1 MSRTYDKQDSSF
13 LSQYNSRIPMSMSYT
28 DDRKKMTQSVDLPD
42 SIDLVRADQVNM
54 TGQAKAHVAS
64 MMGRFN
70 NASMSRRIA
79 QTGTTKS

>member
-1 MSRTYDKQDSSF
+1 MSRKYDSRDSSF
-13 LSQYNSRIPMSMSYT
+13 LSQYHSRLPMSLSHT
-28 DDRKKMTQSVDLPD
+28 DDRKKMSQSVDLPD

-54 TGQAKAHVAS
+54 TGHAKAHIAG